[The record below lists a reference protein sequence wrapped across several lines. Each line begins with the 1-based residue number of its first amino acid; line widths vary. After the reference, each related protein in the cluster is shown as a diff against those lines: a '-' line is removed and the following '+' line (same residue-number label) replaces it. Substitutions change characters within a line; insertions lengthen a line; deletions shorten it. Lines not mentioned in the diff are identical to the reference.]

1 MQVDKGQRAI
11 VSMLVLVLNSVVVI
25 VVVVAVVFR
34 TMIQHVN

>member
-11 VSMLVLVLNSVVVI
+11 VSLLVLVLNSVVVV

-34 TMIQHVN
+34 TMIQYAD